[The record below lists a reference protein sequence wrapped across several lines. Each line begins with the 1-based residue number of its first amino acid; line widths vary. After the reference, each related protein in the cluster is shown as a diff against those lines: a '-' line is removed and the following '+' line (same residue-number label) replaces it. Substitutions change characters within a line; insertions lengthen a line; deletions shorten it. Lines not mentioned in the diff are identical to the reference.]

1 MTEILNKLLFNR
13 YVYFLSKSN
22 KRFAGHSKWANIKH
36 IKAEKDN
43 ERMVLFYNFKL
54 KMQIAIQE
62 SGIAKPSHNEKL
74 AKLIE
79 QAKKA
84 NMPVATINTFL
95 DKMEARKNKT
105 QTGIIE
111 IRGPGGYIILV
122 RYTTD
127 NVKAFIAQLNS
138 KIKKTSGK
146 VTENSVRNIFTHVGN
161 IIVEK
166 KNDLEHAME
175 DAINVGAED
184 VEEFEEN
191 NVKYFQFQCE
201 PKFLNKIQNQLEGLQ
216 YSVLSV
222 EENYIPNNIIELN
235 DLDLKA
241 ALQIRDKILSLED
254 VSHIYDNIEEVITH

>member
-1 MTEILNKLLFNR
+1 MYVLKKSIKLC
-13 YVYFLSKSN
+13 
-22 KRFAGHSKWANIKH
+22 
-36 IKAEKDN
+36 
-43 ERMVLFYNFKL
+43 VL
-54 KMQIAIQE
+54 E

-138 KIKKTSGK
+138 KIKKT
-146 VTENSVRNIFTHVGN
+146 RYGN
-161 IIVEK
+161 
-166 KNDLEHAME
+166 
-175 DAINVGAED
+175 
-184 VEEFEEN
+184 
-191 NVKYFQFQCE
+191 Y
-201 PKFLNKIQNQLEGLQ
+201 
-216 YSVLSV
+216 
-222 EENYIPNNIIELN
+222 YIHFYI
-235 DLDLKA
+235 
-241 ALQIRDKILSLED
+241 
-254 VSHIYDNIEEVITH
+254 